1 MHVHVYYLDMDTKQR
16 YRRTKYTCKIMNLII
31 FIYVELFFFIWFF
44 FPPYTKISFS
54 GINDFPKEIKVLGLM
69 INNAHYQY

>member
-1 MHVHVYYLDMDTKQR
+1 MHVYYLDMDTKQR

-31 FIYVELFFFIWFF
+31 FIYVEPYNYGFP

-69 INNAHYQY
+69 MNNAHYQY